1 VYARQAN
8 TEHPTAKR
16 EEDILIFTDNS
27 IGHPRPPKPYNE
39 AKDERMALW
48 WLETLMWSRDVP
60 PATATIAVPGGF
72 SYIVLG

>member
-27 IGHPRPPKPYNE
+27 IGHPRPQNPTMKQKTSE
-39 AKDERMALW
+39 
-48 WLETLMWSRDVP
+48 WLY
-60 PATATIAVPGGF
+60 GG
-72 SYIVLG
+72 LKL